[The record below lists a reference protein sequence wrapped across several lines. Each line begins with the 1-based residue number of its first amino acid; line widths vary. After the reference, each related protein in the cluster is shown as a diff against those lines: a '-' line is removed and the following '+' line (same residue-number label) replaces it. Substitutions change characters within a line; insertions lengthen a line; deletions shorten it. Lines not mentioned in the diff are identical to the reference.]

1 MAERETSVR
10 TYVIVY
16 AALIVLMSLTTG
28 LAFVDLGSASAAV
41 ALGIAASKAL
51 LVILYFMHVRSASRL
66 TKVFVV
72 VGFYWLAL
80 LFGGTLG
87 DLLTRPWLSPLH
99 GGAP

>member
-1 MAERETSVR
+1 MAEPETSVR
-10 TYVIVY
+10 TYVVVY
-16 AALIVLMSLTTG
+16 IALILLMALTTA
-28 LAFVDLGSASAAV
+28 LAFADLGPANAAA
-41 ALGIAASKAL
+41 ALGIAAAKAL
-51 LVILYFMHVRSASRL
+51 LVVLYFMHVRGASGL

-87 DLLTRPWLSPLH
+87 DLLTRPWLSPFQ

>member
-1 MAERETSVR
+1 MAERETAVR
-10 TYVIVY
+10 TYLLVY
-16 AALIVLMSLTTG
+16 AALIVLMALTTG
-28 LAFVDLGSASAAV
+28 LAFVDLEPASAAV

-80 LFGGTLG
+80 LFGGSLG
-87 DLLTRPWLSPLH
+87 DLLTRPWLSPFH